1 MQAPNTL
8 PVDPFL
14 VLWHDLMIILAILSA
29 FGGILVYLIYQLKV
43 SLIKDFKGKHDYINT
58 YEIKWYKVC
67 FYFFGLTA
75 AFLVNLYGEGSL
87 TAVNTTFWVRMFFGF
102 AAGVTIGYVAILILE
117 NYWPTQ
123 VNHKLRKW
131 RYMPRVNEKTG
142 NRMRLLAEDE
152 EDVHLPEGMQAEEDA
167 FSIDYDVW
175 IDEKTNDIK
184 IEKYPG
190 QLIAQQCRNCNF
202 YTMRV
207 VREEVVVKNE
217 DGSPKELVKHY
228 QCSYCKS
235 VRATQFK
242 VSRKEAKDYLNQKPH
257 FATRVKNIEMIKLE
271 IYTTLDGKLNYEFQS
286 LDQAQKFLNEYG
298 SSDLK

>member
-14 VLWHDLMIILAILSA
+14 ELWHDLMIILAIVSA

-58 YEIKWYKVC
+58 NEIKWYKSC
-67 FYFFGLTA
+67 FYFFGLAA

-87 TAVNTTFWVRMFFGF
+87 TEVNITFWVRVFFGF
-102 AAGVTIGYVAILILE
+102 AAGVTIGYLAILILE

-123 VNHKLRKW
+123 INHKLRKW

-152 EDVHLPEGMQAEEDA
+152 EDVHLPEGMQAEESA

-207 VREEVVVKNE
+207 VREEVVEKNE